1 VADSRSAGWS
11 QAGLG
16 LGAVA
21 FIADHEIAAV
31 GADNSSVE
39 AIPFDRGVF
48 MGLHLALLRG
58 LGVTLLEH
66 LWLAELSADR
76 CYEMLLSVGG
86 LPVRGATGS
95 PVNPIAIG

>member
-1 VADSRSAGWS
+1 
-11 QAGLG
+11 
-16 LGAVA
+16 
-21 FIADHEIAAV
+21 
-31 GADNSSVE
+31 
-39 AIPFDRGVF
+39 